1 MVDSIGAIG
10 VLLTMITILL
20 TVWQPE
26 MDEKVKIDVSQ
37 KRGNL
42 VVIKDIKRF
51 YNFKI
56 STLLY
61 GSLIVF
67 IIISSDVIM
76 IIYKTIQLFRLEGFK
91 IIERYNS
98 IYPIYLILWFFSL
111 VLFGYIYSIKKAIKD
126 KIKQLE
132 G

>member
-26 MDEKVKIDVSQ
+26 MDEILKIDVSQ
-37 KRGNL
+37 KKGNV
-42 VVIKDIKRF
+42 VVIKDITSF

-56 STLLY
+56 STLLH
-61 GSLIVF
+61 GSLIIF
-67 IIISSDVIM
+67 IIISFDVIR

-91 IIERYNS
+91 IIEHYNS
-98 IYPIYLILWFFSL
+98 IYPIYLMLWIFSF
-111 VLFGYIYSIKKAIKD
+111 VLLGYIYTMKKAIKD
-126 KIKQLE
+126 KINKLE

>member
-26 MDEKVKIDVSQ
+26 MDEKLKIDVSQ
-37 KRGNL
+37 KRGNE
-42 VVIKDIKRF
+42 VVIKDIKSF
-51 YNFKI
+51 NNFKI
-56 STLLY
+56 NILLY
-61 GSLIVF
+61 GSLIIF
-67 IIISSDVIM
+67 IIISFDVIM
-76 IIYKTIQLFRLEGFK
+76 IICKVIQLCRLEGIK

-98 IYPIYLILWFFSL
+98 IYPIYLMLWIFSL
-111 VLFGYIYSIKKAIKD
+111 ILCRYIHSMKKSIKD
-126 KIKQLE
+126 KIKKLE